1 VITTRVDTSSNNFLR
16 LVQASRFNSPTEL
29 ADHLGIH
36 YTTLYRWLAGTGRIP
51 VVIIRY
57 LELMNSKEQS

>member
-1 VITTRVDTSSNNFLR
+1 MIKTRVDTSSNNFLR
-16 LVQASRFNSPTEL
+16 LVQASRFTTPTEL

-57 LELMNSKEQS
+57 LELMNSKEKS